1 MGKRLRT
8 GHAFLKKT
16 TKAVQPQTEKANW
29 FRPGDLPEPL
39 NSLIFRQE
47 FNRCQGIHPVFSPIL
62 PRFATCGC
70 RASMR
75 RSIEFLR
82 VLLTPPMIDDVRST
96 KLSNGIK
103 VLTEHMPGLR
113 SVTAGIWVRRGSRH
127 EAPELNG
134 ICHFIEHAVFK
145 GTKGRSARDIA
156 VESDR
161 LGGHLDAFTTHE
173 MTGFALKVAD
183 TSLPQAFDL
192 VADLLAHPR
201 FDQNDLER
209 EQKVILEEMKM
220 VEDTPDE
227 LLGELFNAAYFPN
240 HPLGRPIEGT
250 RETISSFNHEAIA
263 AFHASDFSPSNLVVA
278 AAGNVEHDQ
287 LVELV
292 NKSFLNSNGA
302 SAVLVEE
309 APQPATPILIEQKKE
324 LEQAHLIIAAPW
336 PDAKSSDRYAA
347 SLLASVI
354 GGGTSSRLWQ
364 KIREERG
371 LAYSVGAGGNTF
383 SDVGVF
389 TIYAGTSS
397 EHLDEIV
404 DLSLEEMRRV
414 VEESVSAEEL
424 TLVKDQSLS
433 LLLLGLES
441 SSARAG
447 GLARQEIIHGR
458 RITPAEVIEKIEAV
472 TPDDMQRVARTFF
485 KSDSLSLGALGNL
498 NGFSVDRSRLQI

>member
-1 MGKRLRT
+1 LDG
-8 GHAFLKKT
+8 
-16 TKAVQPQTEKANW
+16 
-29 FRPGDLPEPL
+29 
-39 NSLIFRQE
+39 LIFRQQ
-47 FNRCQGIHPVFSPIL
+47 FHWCQGIRPIFSPICPAL
-62 PRFATCGC
+62 PPVAGVLACDAVLNFRW
-70 RASMR
+70 
-75 RSIEFLR
+75 FL
-82 VLLTPPMIDDVRST
+82 TQPMIDDVRST
-96 KLSNGIK
+96 KLPNGIK

-183 TSLPQAFDL
+183 ISLPQAFDL

-250 RETISSFNHEAIA
+250 RETISSFDHQAIA
-263 AFHASDFSPSNLVVA
+263 SFHASDFSPSNLVVA
-278 AAGNVEHDQ
+278 AAGNVEHDE

-292 NKSFLNSNGA
+292 NKSFPNANGA
-302 SAVLVEE
+302 AAVLVEE
-309 APQPATPILIEQKKE
+309 APRPATPILIEQKKE

-389 TIYAGTSS
+389 TIYAGTSP
-397 EHLDEIV
+397 EHLDEV
-404 DLSLEEMRRV
+404 LDLSLEEMGQI
-414 VEESVSAEEL
+414 VEAGVTPEEL
-424 TLVKDQSLS
+424 ELVKDQSLS

-458 RITPAEVIEKIEAV
+458 RISPEEVIKKIEAV
-472 TPDDMQRVARTFF
+472 TPDDLQRVARSFF
-485 KSDSLSLGALGNL
+485 KSESLSLGALGNL
-498 NGFSVDRSRLQI
+498 NGFNVDRSRLKI